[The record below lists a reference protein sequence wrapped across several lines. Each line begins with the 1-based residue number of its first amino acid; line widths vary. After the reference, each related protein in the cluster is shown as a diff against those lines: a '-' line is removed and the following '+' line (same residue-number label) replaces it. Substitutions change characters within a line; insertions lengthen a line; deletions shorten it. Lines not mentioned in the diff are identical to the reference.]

1 MTKQAS
7 YTTVSEAAE
16 EGAQDM
22 AAWSLGG
29 AFTVG
34 CAMSRIFEPGEAIE
48 YGIAIKGLAVS
59 FASKHLRM
67 MQPHR
72 FAVLDEGIENG
83 AGLAANPFGYRLVL
97 AMLETFK
104 RR

>member
-72 FAVLDEGIENG
+72 FAVLDEGIEKRCR
-83 AGLAANPFGYRLVL
+83 ACRQSVRLSVGSGD
-97 AMLETFK
+97 A
-104 RR
+104 